1 MGSGNVIEP
10 AGIPTEPYETEADLL
25 AGLKAGTPGAYEA
38 LVRRE
43 GPKLLKT
50 ARRVLRSE
58 EDARDSVQE
67 AFGRAFQAVHKFE
80 GRSRLST
87 WLYRITLNQCLMR
100 LRSKGRQSE
109 RAIDDLLPNFD
120 ESNHRIE
127 PLWQFDESVDEMLE
141 RKDIASR
148 VRAAIDDLPET
159 HRRVL
164 LLRDIEELS
173 TEEAAEVLDI
183 SPGAVKVR
191 LHRARAALKKLL
203 EPTYRQREMS

>member
-1 MGSGNVIEP
+1 MDSGD
-10 AGIPTEPYETEADLL
+10 ALQTTEAYETEAELL
-25 AGLKAGTPGAYEA
+25 AGLKDRKPSAYEA
-38 LVRRE
+38 LVRQE

-67 AFGRAFQAVHKFE
+67 AFGRAFQAVENFE
-80 GRSRLST
+80 GRSKLST

-100 LRSKGRQSE
+100 LRTRGRQSE
-109 RAIDDLLPNFD
+109 RSIDDLMPQFD
-120 ESNHRIE
+120 EINCRIE
-127 PLWQFDESVDEMLE
+127 PLWQFDHTADELLE
-141 RKDIASR
+141 RKDVAQL

-159 HRRVL
+159 HRKVL

-173 TEEAAEVLDI
+173 TEEAAEVLEI

>member
-1 MGSGNVIEP
+1 MDSGNVIETT
-10 AGIPTEPYETEADLL
+10 GPYEAEADLL
-25 AGLKAGTPGAYEA
+25 AGLKAGRPGAYEA

-67 AFGRAFQAVHKFE
+67 AFGRAFQAVEKFE
-80 GRSRLST
+80 GRSKLST

-100 LRSKGRQSE
+100 LRSRGRQATRS
-109 RAIDDLLPNFD
+109 IDDLMPQFD

-127 PLWQFDESVDEMLE
+127 PLWQFDHTADELLE
-141 RKDIASR
+141 RKDIAEL

-173 TEEAAEVLDI
+173 TEEAAEVLEI